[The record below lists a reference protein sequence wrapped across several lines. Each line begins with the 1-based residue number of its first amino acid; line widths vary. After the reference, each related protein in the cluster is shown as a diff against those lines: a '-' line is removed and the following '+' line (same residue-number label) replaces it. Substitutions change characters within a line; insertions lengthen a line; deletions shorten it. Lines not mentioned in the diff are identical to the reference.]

1 MVEGLLLPALAP
13 FTIAIGVML
22 LIATMEAMGTLFG
35 ISPSGLVDQMLPD
48 IDVDADVDIDA
59 DADAPDADTGG
70 MLSSVLGWLC
80 VGRVPFLV
88 LLVAFLT
95 AFGLAGI
102 VVQSST
108 LSVAGLYLPTILA
121 VPAAVFLALWPT
133 RWLAMA
139 LAALMP
145 KEETDAVS
153 SQTFIGRVAT
163 ITRGIARTGIPAE
176 AKLRDAHGQMHYLL
190 VEPDNPDVSFEQGS
204 EVLLTSQSSA
214 IRFKAIANTNALL
227 SQNQSM

>member
-1 MVEGLLLPALAP
+1 MVEGLLLSALAP

-22 LIATMEAMGTLFG
+22 AIATTEAMGTLFG

-59 DADAPDADTGG
+59 DADAPDADGGG

-102 VVQSST
+102 VVQTGTFSI
-108 LSVAGLYLPTILA
+108 AGLYLPLILA
-121 VPAAVFLALWPT
+121 VPAAMFLALWPT
-133 RWLAMA
+133 RWLAMT
-139 LAALMP
+139 LAAWMP

-153 SQTFIGRVAT
+153 SCTFIGRVAT
-163 ITRGIARTGIPAE
+163 ITRGIARSGIPAE
-176 AKLRDAHGQMHYLL
+176 AKLRDSHGQMHYVL
-190 VEPDNPDVSFEQGS
+190 VEPDNPGASFEQGS

-227 SQNQSM
+227 SQNQNM